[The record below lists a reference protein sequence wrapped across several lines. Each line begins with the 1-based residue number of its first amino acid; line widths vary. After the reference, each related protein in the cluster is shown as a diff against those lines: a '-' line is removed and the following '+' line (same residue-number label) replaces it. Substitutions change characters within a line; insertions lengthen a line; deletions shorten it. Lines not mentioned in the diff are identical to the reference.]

1 MINDPIKV
9 ENQIKP
15 TITLKENVD
24 NYTGGIEE
32 DKKKIDYK
40 FPEKKSRMRFC

>member
-24 NYTGGIEE
+24 NYTGGREE
-32 DKKKIDYK
+32 DKKN
-40 FPEKKSRMRFC
+40 RL